1 MTGMAGTVVYLCSF
15 VVPRLEPSFMAENYG
30 EIYARLPGL
39 LRGSVSDAPLM
50 RASLGCLRYVLG
62 AFSDEASWKEK
73 ESLQELLAAVLNF
86 CLDERPK
93 VRRAAQDC
101 VSGLLLSAEGRSAH
115 PALAVVAQFCRLV
128 LQGSTRK
135 ESGRAMH
142 LAPLMRRLVPCL
154 DQSSIDGFIG
164 PVLQCCGLGNTL
176 LTVAL
181 FGFITELSRVK
192 GEEDEE
198 LPRLV
203 QLNLSQAKK
212 MHEGL
217 LRLQPASW
225 ELAGLSAAWISATGQ
240 VLAHP
245 AMSKTASTTA
255 QIILGG
261 LESTMEPVH
270 VAVQLAF
277 SRLQVDE
284 SLLLEALQKVTTE
297 RITIL
302 PYLLAI
308 IRDQVMLGS
317 GRGDL
322 TLTET
327 RTQILVLI
335 AALYDK
341 KGFASV
347 RGDLTKAIGD
357 FCRVYGSQAVLTAI
371 PLGMESPG
379 VSRAWL
385 LPVLKDSVS
394 NDSLGLLVDELLPL
408 ADRLQA
414 KADTFRAQ
422 EKIGDAKV
430 YETIV
435 FQIWSLVP
443 SFLKY
448 PVDAASA
455 FPRLA
460 PKLAAR
466 ITSDPLLRP
475 LLVNGLTG
483 FVRRT
488 LRYEDDIDS
497 GDLSLLRPLP
507 SATLDLEMLRGLVGN
522 LLPVLFNLLGVTAAD
537 QRAYLLDAV
546 RALLDLCPVGVV
558 MEYFGKVI
566 GAAQSMASAR
576 AALIELLCTM
586 LPVLDLEAHSA
597 LLHLVLPLLLVQDD
611 SGLQKAAYKALHL
624 IMSHEMF
631 GPALLNSDMAALEQ
645 NLLAAGELTE
655 IGAVRKCRFRLLLG
669 LVPLLPDASLHWIP
683 TLLPETVLGTKEVN
697 QKARLLSFE
706 LLLAM
711 ARRMSRGGTLLASHV
726 PGLPSD
732 TPASIDEFLTMI
744 LAGLAGKTPHMISAT
759 VLALARLLFELG
771 PSLPV
776 PTIHAILGD
785 ILLLFGSPS
794 REIVKAAFGFVK
806 VAVVA
811 ALPADSISPEHLR
824 LLVSSILAW
833 SDEHAMHF
841 KVRVRHLLERLVRRF
856 GYDAIEACVPPE
868 HHRLIV
874 NIRKR
879 KERLRRRKADSQEAD
894 MEEEGGDVDMD
905 AMTQAAL
912 SKQTS
917 MMTRRGIS
925 SSAQAT
931 RPSAKFEA
939 ALYDSES
946 DLEDDDMEQED
957 DNREVDN
964 MVGGDDDLEKALSRK
979 LSLART
985 AKTITKTL
993 KKSTD
998 SKPESK
1004 KMDSKK
1010 KPRSTTSYGDDS
1022 FRTNPEGKMIIQDS
1036 EDEIIDDEGVLVD
1049 DSAHKLYEQSLNTFQ
1064 RPGKHVKFSQ
1074 KKRKLEDQDDH
1085 EDDRDVAYDQKS
1097 RMSRLSKLTKVTSS
1111 RPQVGAAGKHSGR
1124 EYSAKKG
1131 AKGDVNSK
1139 KSKFEPYAYV
1149 PLQRAA
1155 KGAKNNGRYYMA
1167 KKN

>member
-1 MTGMAGTVVYLCSF
+1 MAGMAGTVVYLCSF
-15 VVPRLEPSFMAENYG
+15 VVPRLDSSFVSENYG
-30 EIYARLPGL
+30 EIYARLPTL
-39 LRGSVSDAPLM
+39 LRESVTDAPLM

-73 ESLQELLAAVLNF
+73 ESLQELLAAVLNL

-101 VSGLLLSAEGRSAH
+101 VCGLLSSAEGRIH
-115 PALAVVAQFCRLV
+115 PALAIVAQFCRLV

-154 DQSSIDGFIG
+154 DQSSIDGFVG
-164 PVLQCCGLGNTL
+164 PVLQCCGLGNTH

-181 FGFITELSRVK
+181 FGFITELTRVK

-198 LPRLV
+198 LVRLV
-203 QLNLSQAKK
+203 QLNLSQTKK

-225 ELAGLSAAWISATGQ
+225 ELADLSAAWISATGQ

-245 AMSKTASTTA
+245 AMSKNTSGSTA
-255 QIILGG
+255 QILLSG
-261 LESTMEPVH
+261 LDSSMEPVH

-284 SLLLEALQKVTTE
+284 TLLLEALQKVTVE
-297 RITIL
+297 RISVL

-322 TLTET
+322 ELTEV
-327 RTQILVLI
+327 RAQNLVLI
-335 AALYDK
+335 SSLYDK
-341 KGFASV
+341 RGFASV

-357 FCRVYGSQAVLTAI
+357 FVRVYGASAVLSAI

-394 NDSLGLLVDELLPL
+394 NDSLALLVDELLPL

-414 KADTFRAQ
+414 KADSFRAQ

-443 SFLKY
+443 SFLRY
-448 PVDAASA
+448 PVDAASV

-497 GDLSLLRPLP
+497 GDLTLLRPL
-507 SATLDLEMLRGLVGN
+507 SSTSGDLEMLRGLVGN
-522 LLPVLFNLLGVTAAD
+522 LLPVLFNLLGVTVAD

-546 RALLDLCPVGVV
+546 RSLLDLCPVAMV
-558 MEYFGKVI
+558 MDYFGKVI
-566 GAAQSMASAR
+566 GAAQSDQMVSSR

-586 LPVLDLEAHSA
+586 LPVLDLPAHTA
-597 LLHLVLPLLLVQDD
+597 LFNLALPLLQQED

-631 GPALLNSDMAALEQ
+631 GPALLNDPEQLVVLEQ
-645 NLLAAGELTE
+645 NLLAAGEATE

-669 LVPLLPDASLHWIP
+669 LLPQLPDNSLHWIP
-683 TLLPETVLGTKEVN
+683 ALLPETVLGTKEVN

-711 ARRMSRGGTLLASHV
+711 ARRMSRGGVLLAAHV
-726 PGLPSD
+726 PGLPAD
-732 TPASIDEFLTMI
+732 TPASIDEFLTMV

-776 PTIHAILGD
+776 PTIHALLGD
-785 ILLLFGSPS
+785 VLLLFGSPS

-811 ALPADSISPEHLR
+811 ALPSESISPEHLR

-856 GYDAIEACVPPE
+856 GYEAIEACVPAE

-879 KERLRRRKADSQEAD
+879 KERLRRRKAEQSAD
-894 MEEEGGDVDMD
+894 GGEMEEGDDVDMD
-905 AMTQAAL
+905 AITQAAL

-946 DLEDDDMEQED
+946 DLEDDEHEEEERNTDA
-957 DNREVDN
+957 N
-964 MVGGDDDLEKALSRK
+964 MLGGDDDDLEKALSRK
-979 LSLART
+979 LTVART

-993 KKSTD
+993 KKNTGLD
-998 SKPESK
+998 TQMSK
-1004 KMDSKK
+1004 KPAV
-1010 KPRSTTSYGDDS
+1010 KPTKNARNDED
-1022 FRTNPEGKMIIQDS
+1022 FRTNPEGKMIIQDTD
-1036 EDEIIDDEGVLVD
+1036 DEFVDDEGVLID

-1074 KKRKLEDQDDH
+1074 KKRQLEDDQ
-1085 EDDRDVAYDQKS
+1085 EDDNDVAYDQKS
-1097 RMSRLSKLTKVTSS
+1097 KMSRLSRLTKVTS
-1111 RPQVGAAGKHSGR
+1111 RPQAVGGKHSGR

-1131 AKGDVNSK
+1131 AKGDVQSK

-1155 KGAKNNGRYYMA
+1155 KGAKSNGRYYMT